1 MASRS
6 ERRSK
11 YRDKILKL
19 QEANNKTQDIDE
31 SGDGQHVSITS
42 DIEQSSTKKV
52 RTNDDIDI
60 ASNVPIQVP
69 GIAIC
74 YIEQLHI

>member
-6 ERRSK
+6 KKRSK
-11 YRDKILKL
+11 YGDKILKL
-19 QEANNKTQDIDE
+19 QEANNKEQDTDE
-31 SGDGQHVSITS
+31 SGEGQHVSITS
-42 DIEQSSTKKV
+42 DIEQPSPKKV

-60 ASNVPIQVP
+60 ASNVPIQAP

-74 YIEQLHI
+74 YIEQ

>member
-19 QEANNKTQDIDE
+19 QEANNKTQDINE
-31 SGDGQHVSITS
+31 SGEGHDFSITS
-42 DIEQSSTKKV
+42 DIEQPLTKKL
-52 RTNDDIDI
+52 RTNNDVDI

-69 GIAIC
+69 GIAIY
-74 YIEQLHI
+74 YIE

>member
-6 ERRSK
+6 KRRSK
-11 YRDKILKL
+11 YGDKILKL
-19 QEANNKTQDIDE
+19 QEANNKEQDTDE
-31 SGDGQHVSITS
+31 SGEGQHVSITS
-42 DIEQSSTKKV
+42 DTEQPSPKKV

-60 ASNVPIQVP
+60 ASNVPIQAP

-74 YIEQLHI
+74 

>member
-19 QEANNKTQDIDE
+19 QEANNKTQDADE
-31 SGDGQHVSITS
+31 LGEGQHVSITS
-42 DIEQSSTKKV
+42 DIEQPSPKK
-52 RTNDDIDI
+52 RHLMGEF
-60 ASNVPIQVP
+60 SFS
-69 GIAIC
+69 
-74 YIEQLHI
+74 

>member
-19 QEANNKTQDIDE
+19 QEANNKTQDTNE
-31 SGDGQHVSITS
+31 SGEGQDVSITS
-42 DIEQSSTKKV
+42 DIEQPLTKKL
-52 RTNDDIDI
+52 RTNDDVDI

-69 GIAIC
+69 GITIY
-74 YIEQLHI
+74 YIE

>member
-6 ERRSK
+6 KRRSK
-11 YRDKILKL
+11 YGDKILKL
-19 QEANNKTQDIDE
+19 QEANNKEQDTDE
-31 SGDGQHVSITS
+31 SGEGQHVSITS
-42 DIEQSSTKKV
+42 DIEQPSPKKA

-60 ASNVPIQVP
+60 ASNVPIQAP

-74 YIEQLHI
+74 YIEQ

>member
-6 ERRSK
+6 KRRSK
-11 YRDKILKL
+11 YGDKILKL
-19 QEANNKTQDIDE
+19 QEANNKEQDTDE
-31 SGDGQHVSITS
+31 SGEGQHVSITS
-42 DIEQSSTKKV
+42 DIEQPLTKKV

-60 ASNVPIQVP
+60 ASNVPIQAP

-74 YIEQLHI
+74 YIEQ